1 MAGEDVE
8 IGPSGASERYDLV
21 FQTRITSYFAYRF
34 AERDIVINWRSRG
47 DIYDGRMAP
56 VATVLPG
63 LSDAGTIVTIH
74 KSFDFALVEMHIRQR
89 PDFIRSLPLPPNKS
103 GFVNLPDV
111 QDLPYVYRSIYS
123 VRDG

>member
-1 MAGEDVE
+1 MTAGWRQWQQSY
-8 IGPSGASERYDLV
+8 PACRMSG
-21 FQTRITSYFAYRF
+21 
-34 AERDIVINWRSRG
+34 
-47 DIYDGRMAP
+47 
-56 VATVLPG
+56 
-63 LSDAGTIVTIH
+63 IVTIH

-89 PDFIRSLPLPPNKS
+89 PDFIRSLPLPPNKF

>member
-1 MAGEDVE
+1 MAGEAME
-8 IGPSGASERYDLV
+8 IGPSGASKRYDLA

-63 LSDAGTIVTIH
+63 LSDVGHCHDTQIVRLCPRRNAH
-74 KSFDFALVEMHIRQR
+74 SSIR
-89 PDFIRSLPLPPNKS
+89 LTL
-103 GFVNLPDV
+103 FVPFRFRQINSD
-111 QDLPYVYRSIYS
+111 S
-123 VRDG
+123 